1 MRNIHLCTNQANVI
15 MSIEFD
21 SVIQWYLKINSC
33 VCNQIPEVV
42 KANNRKHVI
51 HPHWSSV
58 SFILFLIAQRL
69 KENILLQ
76 WLLVSHIVVI
86 ISKRVWPM
94 VCVLRL
100 FLAFDA
106 VEGVHVLLERLP
118 CRALHLVDDYPTQLI
133 YIWISIIQRR
143 NIYVCFIRVICSSP
157 CRWRRLCRQSEGWG
171 GGRGYR
177 SQRRDLDF
185 FRGSEGLKG
194 PAQFQTIWW
203 PNDSQLKHLLM
214 V

>member
-1 MRNIHLCTNQANVI
+1 MLFNGIWKLVVVYVTRYQKLWKRIAGSMSYIHTEAAFHL
-15 MSIEFD
+15 
-21 SVIQWYLKINSC
+21 YLF
-33 VCNQIPEVV
+33 V
-42 KANNRKHVI
+42 
-51 HPHWSSV
+51 
-58 SFILFLIAQRL
+58 IAQRL
-69 KENILLQ
+69 KDNILLL

-177 SQRRDLDF
+177 SQRRDLNF
-185 FRGSEGLKG
+185 F
-194 PAQFQTIWW
+194 
-203 PNDSQLKHLLM
+203 
-214 V
+214 